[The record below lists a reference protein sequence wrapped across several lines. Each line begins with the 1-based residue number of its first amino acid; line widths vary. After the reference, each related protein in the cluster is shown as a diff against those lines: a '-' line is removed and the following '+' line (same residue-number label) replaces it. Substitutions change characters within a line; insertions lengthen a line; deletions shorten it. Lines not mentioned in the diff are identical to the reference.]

1 MRAVRVVEQHYLTYS
16 LSGTHC
22 TWLTKPCTSRN
33 QKSFCKWESMSQ
45 VSVFMNNSLDK
56 DSADYKQ
63 DTGMY
68 WPIQCSETVNSC
80 YQLCTKFPSYA
91 NTVSNW
97 LNNTRTVK
105 IERKIWTLR
114 CTSWS
119 RKIIQNKTIRY
130 WLTSIFCK
138 NLSEHLRTG
147 TLDQDE
153 VKNIIKMPSSMKFHI
168 IDYKLRE
175 CDLDLSKWFIFSW
188 FLVTF
193 N

>member
-1 MRAVRVVEQHYLTYS
+1 
-16 LSGTHC
+16 
-22 TWLTKPCTSRN
+22 
-33 QKSFCKWESMSQ
+33 MSQ

-56 DSADYKQ
+56 DSANYKQ

-68 WPIQCSETVNSC
+68 WPIQYSETVNSC

-105 IERKIWTLR
+105 IEHKIWTLR

-138 NLSEHLRTG
+138 NLSEHLRKG

-153 VKNIIKMPSSMKFHI
+153 VKNIIKMPSLVKFHI
-168 IDYKLRE
+168 TNCKLWE
-175 CDLDLSKWFIFSW
+175 CGFRSFYMISIFLNFWWPSTNVRSYSLGPACTQPRVVRCCPKRNL
-188 FLVTF
+188 FLRI